1 MTMEIDGK
9 TRLYAIVA
17 DPVEQVKTPQ
27 TINAILQARGLNS
40 VLVPTHVAPQDL
52 ADYFKALRGIKN
64 FGGLVVTVPHKQAI
78 ARLCD
83 EVSDAARL
91 IGAVNVVRREPDGRM
106 VGEILDGKGFVAG
119 LRSHGIEPKG
129 LKVFMAGAGGAASAI
144 AFALAEAGV
153 ATLGVYNRT
162 AQKVND
168 LSSRLHQVFPDL
180 NVQAAGPRPDGF
192 DLVVNATSLGMKDSD
207 ALPMDLDDLLPTQ
220 VVAEIIMKPETTA
233 MLKHAQDR
241 GCKVHFGLPMLSSQ
255 AELML
260 EFMGISESN
269 HG

>member
-1 MTMEIDGK
+1 MAMEIDGK

-27 TINAILQARGLNS
+27 TINAIFQARGFNG

-91 IGAVNVVRREPDGRM
+91 VGAVNVVRREHDGRM

-119 LRSHGIEPKG
+119 LRRHGIEPKG
-129 LKVFMAGAGGAASAI
+129 LKVFMAGAGGAANAI

-162 AQKVND
+162 TEKVND
-168 LSSRLHQVFPDL
+168 LSCRLHQVFPDL
-180 NVQAAGPRPDGF
+180 DVQAAGSRPDGF
-192 DLVVNATSLGMKDSD
+192 DLIVNATSLGMKDSD
-207 ALPMDLDDLLPTQ
+207 PLPMDLDALLPTQ

-233 MLKHAQDR
+233 MLKYAQDR
-241 GCKVHFGLPMLSSQ
+241 GCKIHFGLPMLSSQ

-260 EFMGISESN
+260 QFMGLSESN